1 MIVTRVALGFVIA
14 LGAGGCALAQS
25 AAPGA
30 SLPAVR
36 PTAPAP
42 APAASAPA
50 APAAVAPAAPKPADT
65 ASIAPAQEEIRSESK
80 FLAVLY
86 AEIAKQSAT
95 EEEKELGEGETTASF
110 HIDATGKIDKVT
122 IDKSSSDA
130 HAAAVKRIL
139 ALVKVP
145 RPPNGG
151 MDVGQTFKF
160 H

>member
-1 MIVTRVALGFVIA
+1 MIVKRIALGFIIA
-14 LGAGGCALAQS
+14 VGAGAGALAQS
-25 AAPGA
+25 AAPA
-30 SLPAVR
+30 PSLPAVR
-36 PTAPAP
+36 PTTP
-42 APAASAPA
+42 APAATAPA
-50 APAAVAPAAPKPADT
+50 APAAAPAAPKPAAT
-65 ASIAPAQEEIRSESK
+65 AATAPPQEEIRSESK

-86 AEIAKQSAT
+86 AEIAKQSAS
-95 EEEKELGEGETTASF
+95 EEEKELGEGEATASF

-122 IDKSSSDA
+122 IDKTSSDA

>member
-1 MIVTRVALGFVIA
+1 MRVPLSVVIA
-14 LGAGGCALAQS
+14 LSVGGANALAQS
-25 AAPGA
+25 A
-30 SLPAVR
+30 
-36 PTAPAP
+36 TPAP
-42 APAASAPA
+42 
-50 APAAVAPAAPKPADT
+50 AVAPAAPKPAET
-65 ASIAPAQEEIRSESK
+65 AATAPPQEEIHSESK
-80 FLAVLY
+80 FLAALY

-122 IDKSSSDA
+122 IDKTTSDA

-145 RPPNGG
+145 RPPGGG

>member
-1 MIVTRVALGFVIA
+1 MIVKRVSLGVAIA
-14 LGAGGCALAQS
+14 LSFGGTCALAQS
-25 AAPGA
+25 AAPA
-30 SLPAVR
+30 SPPAAGKTSV
-36 PTAPAP
+36 APAP
-42 APAASAPA
+42 
-50 APAAVAPAAPKPADT
+50 PAAVPPAAPKPADT
-65 ASIAPAQEEIRSESK
+65 AATAPPQEEIRSESK

-86 AEIAKQSAT
+86 AEIAKHSAT

-122 IDKSSSDA
+122 IDKTTSDA

-145 RPPNGG
+145 RPPGGG

>member
-1 MIVTRVALGFVIA
+1 MVKRVTLGVALA
-14 LGAGGCALAQS
+14 LSMSAADALAES
-25 AAPGA
+25 PAPGS

-36 PTAPAP
+36 PGAATPAP
-42 APAASAPA
+42 APPA
-50 APAAVAPAAPKPADT
+50 ANEAAATRPAETAAPP
-65 ASIAPAQEEIRSESK
+65 QEEIRSESK

-86 AEIAKQSAT
+86 AEIAKHSAT

-122 IDKSSSDA
+122 IDKTTSDA

-145 RPPNGG
+145 RPPGGG

>member
-1 MIVTRVALGFVIA
+1 MIVKRVTLSVALA
-14 LGAGGCALAQS
+14 LSMSAAGALAQS
-25 AAPGA
+25 AAPGS

-36 PTAPAP
+36 PGATTPAP
-42 APAASAPA
+42 APPA
-50 APAAVAPAAPKPADT
+50 ANEPAATAPP
-65 ASIAPAQEEIRSESK
+65 QEEIRSESK

-86 AEIAKQSAT
+86 AEIAKHSAT

-122 IDKSSSDA
+122 IDKTTSDA

-145 RPPNGG
+145 RPPGGG
-151 MDVGQTFKF
+151 MAVGQTFKF

>member
-1 MIVTRVALGFVIA
+1 MIDKSVSLGVAIA
-14 LGAGGCALAQS
+14 VSLSGASALAQS
-25 AAPGA
+25 AAPGS

-36 PTAPAP
+36 PTAPA
-42 APAASAPA
+42 APA
-50 APAAVAPAAPKPADT
+50 APPSVAPAPAAPKPANT
-65 ASIAPAQEEIRSESK
+65 AASAEPQGEIHSESK

-95 EEEKELGEGETTASF
+95 EEEKELGEGEASASF

-122 IDKSSSDA
+122 IDKTTSDA

-151 MDVGQTFKF
+151 MDIGQTFKF

>member
-1 MIVTRVALGFVIA
+1 MIVKRMTLGVALA
-14 LGAGGCALAQS
+14 LSMGAAGALAQS
-25 AAPGA
+25 PAPGSSA
-30 SLPAVR
+30 PAVR
-36 PTAPAP
+36 PGAATPPPAPPAANEPAATAPP
-42 APAASAPA
+42 
-50 APAAVAPAAPKPADT
+50 
-65 ASIAPAQEEIRSESK
+65 QEEIRSESK

-86 AEIAKQSAT
+86 AEIAKHSAT

-110 HIDATGKIDKVT
+110 HIDATGQIDKVT
-122 IDKSSSDA
+122 IDKTTSDA

-145 RPPNGG
+145 RPPGGG

>member
-1 MIVTRVALGFVIA
+1 MIVKRVTLSVALA
-14 LGAGGCALAQS
+14 LSMSAAGALAQS
-25 AAPGA
+25 AAPGS

-36 PTAPAP
+36 PGATTPAPPAANEPAATAPP
-42 APAASAPA
+42 
-50 APAAVAPAAPKPADT
+50 
-65 ASIAPAQEEIRSESK
+65 QEEIRSESK

-86 AEIAKQSAT
+86 AEIAKHSAT
-95 EEEKELGEGETTASF
+95 EEKKELGEGETTASF

-122 IDKSSSDA
+122 IDKTTSDA

-145 RPPNGG
+145 RPPGGG